1 MPEFLK
7 YLVAEKLKKSAEL
20 PEKYIELKTFC
31 DFNFS
36 LISNDQRYWKR

>member
-7 YLVAEKLKKSAEL
+7 YLVVETLKKSAEL

-36 LISNDQRYWKR
+36 LIKIKDTL